1 MSEVDPIVTISD
13 IRPFF
18 CVKGVRK
25 AFAAGGG
32 DFDHFLRHGMPASE
46 LRGKGFDAQLD
57 RVLDAIRSRAS

>member
-1 MSEVDPIVTISD
+1 MSESDPIVTISD
-13 IRPFF
+13 MRPFF

-32 DFDHFLRHGMPASE
+32 DFDHFLRNGMPASE

-57 RVLDAIRSRAS
+57 RVLEAIRSRSS